1 MLMNVSLFPHKEL
14 NFILYLKYILNIG
27 LLKYISQ
34 LKYFDFMTL
43 I

>member
-14 NFILYLKYILNIG
+14 NFILYLLG
-27 LLKYISQ
+27 LLKYISK